1 MHSLAWLWFYLLV
14 TNQSHSLTIIA
25 IIRVVVFWTNRWG
38 ANETLGLYPLM
49 HWSVIESQI
58 SVMCAC
64 LPAFRALVGRWFPR
78 FLGGS
83 TNRTNPSNMAEY
95 YNKMP
100 TANSNI
106 NKSVTYSVNYE
117 TRSPADSDVEL
128 VDMPKHGQ
136 WWMNLLLVLYLHIH
150 FRWDLINT

>member
-1 MHSLAWLWFYLLV
+1 
-14 TNQSHSLTIIA
+14 
-25 IIRVVVFWTNRWG
+25 
-38 ANETLGLYPLM
+38 
-49 HWSVIESQI
+49 
-58 SVMCAC
+58 
-64 LPAFRALVGRWFPR
+64 
-78 FLGGS
+78 
-83 TNRTNPSNMAEY
+83 MAEY

-136 WWMNLLLVLYLHIH
+136 
-150 FRWDLINT
+150 

>member
-1 MHSLAWLWFYLLV
+1 
-14 TNQSHSLTIIA
+14 
-25 IIRVVVFWTNRWG
+25 
-38 ANETLGLYPLM
+38 M

-83 TNRTNPSNMAEY
+83 SNRTNPSNMVEY

-106 NKSVTYSVNYE
+106 NKSVSYSVNYE
-117 TRSPADSDVEL
+117 TRSAVNSDVEL
-128 VDMPKHGQ
+128 VDMPKQGQ
-136 WWMNLLLVLYLHIH
+136 
-150 FRWDLINT
+150 